1 MQKNYDMK
9 QTNFY
14 TTMLKIKRTALLA
27 VGLTLFQVLAWAGP
41 RSFQQAQAIAERQ
54 AALQGIIMDQQ
65 QVSKARKQYL
75 LNGSSS
81 SETATSYY
89 VFDNGSDK
97 GFTIVSGDDELPEI
111 VGYSAHGNSEN
122 LMKTEGCAAFLK
134 AYQKFVA
141 AFTQGDAKARKIL
154 AEQRALKADGRY
166 QQPKIE
172 PLLGDIAWNQDPP
185 YNKMCPEYIDTVQS
199 DTGCVATAMASVT
212 GCVATAMAQ
221 VMMYYKYPKELKA
234 DIRAYTTATNKLK
247 VNAISKGE
255 EYDWDNMLPTYT
267 EGEYNTTQADAVAKL
282 MFHCGAAVQMDY
294 GDSSGALLRPED
306 MSTYFGY
313 DADLLQE
320 VYRSVYTLAEWKKIL
335 DRELEAK
342 RPIIYG
348 GVASNEDGHQFVCDG
363 SDGEGLY
370 HINWGWPDD
379 SDGYFDIT
387 LLDPEVRG
395 TGAGTSANGYN
406 RDCSVIIGIVPDN
419 GRKDEP
425 LVKEHS
431 LYADAYEDHRKCTIT
446 NGERKNASEQFSLT
460 VTPVFSNPT
469 HNKFEGLVAL
479 GIRNEDGSYT
489 PITQIEKVAMEARK
503 PDGEY
508 AINYPNFNLN
518 YAFPVGATVL
528 YEIYSTDNGNNWDVC
543 AYVENVVPF
552 ELEATSTSLT
562 LNGNKLSAELKSNE
576 AIQFDMENSFD
587 ITIRNDSQREYL
599 GLINFYTSETSTKP
613 TFNKDSRR
621 AEEYMCVP
629 AGESTTRT
637 ITLYQPAN
645 ENEMYV
651 WVTDR
656 DGEILLDGVKFK
668 VGESTGISQITA
680 QNNVRIS
687 SAAGVL
693 TIVSAESKLIP
704 VYSIGGQFITKLS
717 LSAGVP
723 VQVNLR
729 PGIYIVAGRKVAVK

>member
-1 MQKNYDMK
+1 
-9 QTNFY
+9 
-14 TTMLKIKRTALLA
+14 MLKIKRTALLA

-111 VGYSAHGNSEN
+111 VGYSAHGNSEH

-166 QQPKIE
+166 QQPKIT
-172 PLLGDIAWNQDPP
+172 PLLGDIAWNQETP
-185 YNKMCPEYIDTVQS
+185 YNKMCPKYEGS
-199 DTGCVATAMASVT
+199 ELSVT
-212 GCVATAMAQ
+212 GCIATAMAQ
-221 VMMYYKYPKELKA
+221 VMMYYKYPNELQA
-234 DIRAYTTATNKLK
+234 TIPAYTTATNKLK

-267 EGEYNTTQADAVAKL
+267 EGEYNTTQANAVAKL

-335 DRELEAK
+335 DQELEAK

-348 GVASNEDGHQFVCDG
+348 GVRSYERGHQFVCDG

-370 HINWGWPDD
+370 HINWGWSGDC
-379 SDGYFDIT
+379 DGYFDIT
-387 LLDPEVRG
+387 LLDPDVPG
-395 TGAGTSANGYN
+395 TGAGTPADGYN
-406 RDCSVIIGIVPDN
+406 RDCSVIIGIAPDN
-419 GRKDEP
+419 ESKDEP
-425 LVKEHS
+425 LIKEHS
-431 LYADAYEDHRKCTIT
+431 LYADAYENHRKCTIT

-479 GIRNEDGSYT
+479 GIRNADGSYT
-489 PITQIEKVAMEARK
+489 PITQRKKVAMEARK

-528 YEIYSTDNGNNWDVC
+528 YEIYSTDNGKNWDVC

-562 LNGNKLSAELKSNE
+562 LNGNKLSADLKSNE
-576 AIQFDMENSFD
+576 AIQFDMDNSFD

-599 GLINFYTSETSTKP
+599 GLINVYTSETSTKP
-613 TFNKDSRR
+613 TFNEGSRR

-629 AGESTTRT
+629 AGESKTRT

-717 LSAGVP
+717 LSAGIP

>member
-1 MQKNYDMK
+1 MK

-14 TTMLKIKRTALLA
+14 TAMLKIKRTALLA

-166 QQPKIE
+166 QQPKID
-172 PLLGDIAWNQDPP
+172 PLLGDIAWNQETP
-185 YNKMCPEYIDTVQS
+185 YNKMCPEYKGS
-199 DTGCVATAMASVT
+199 KLSAT

-234 DIRAYTTATNKLK
+234 DIPAYTTATNKLK
-247 VNAISKGE
+247 VNAISEGE
-255 EYDWDNMLPTYT
+255 KYDWANMLPTYT

-294 GDSSGALLRPED
+294 GDSSGALVRPED

-342 RPIIYG
+342 RPILYG
-348 GVASNEDGHQFVCDG
+348 GARSYERGHQFVCDG

-370 HINWGWPDD
+370 HINWGWSGV

-387 LLDPEVRG
+387 LLDPDVPG
-395 TGAGTSANGYN
+395 TGAGTSADGYN
-406 RDCSVIIGIVPDN
+406 RDCSVIIGIAPDN
-419 GRKDEP
+419 GSKDEP

-489 PITQIEKVAMEARK
+489 PITQIEKVAMEAMD

-508 AINYPNFNLN
+508 EIYYLNFNLN
-518 YAFPVGATVL
+518 YAFPVGATFL

-543 AYVENVVPF
+543 AYAENVVPF

-576 AIQFDMENSFD
+576 AIQFDMYNSFD

-599 GLINFYTSETSTKP
+599 GLINVYTSETSTKP
-613 TFNKDSRR
+613 TFNEDSRR

-629 AGESTTRT
+629 AGESKTRT

-668 VGESTGISQITA
+668 VGESTGISQVTA

>member
-1 MQKNYDMK
+1 MQKNYEMK

-14 TTMLKIKRTALLA
+14 TAMLKIKRTALLA

-89 VFDNGSDK
+89 VFDNGADK

-111 VGYSAHGNSEN
+111 VGYSAHGNSEH

-166 QQPKIE
+166 QQPKID
-172 PLLGDIAWNQDPP
+172 PLLGDIAWNQETP
-185 YNKMCPEYIDTVQS
+185 YNKMCPKYEGS
-199 DTGCVATAMASVT
+199 ELSVT

-221 VMMYYKYPKELKA
+221 VMMYYKYPNELQA
-234 DIRAYTTATNKLK
+234 TIPAYTTATNKLK

-255 EYDWDNMLPTYT
+255 EYDWGNMLPTYT
-267 EGEYNTTQADAVAKL
+267 EEEYNTTQANAVAKL

-335 DRELEAK
+335 DQELEAK
-342 RPIIYG
+342 RPILYG

-370 HINWGWPDD
+370 HINWGWSGD

-387 LLDPEVRG
+387 LLDPDVRG
-395 TGAGTSANGYN
+395 TGAGTSADGYN
-406 RDCSVIIGIVPDN
+406 RDCSVIIGIAPDN
-419 GRKDEP
+419 GIKDEP

-489 PITQIEKVAMEARK
+489 PITQRKKVAMEAME

-508 AINYPNFNLN
+508 EIYYPNFNLN
-518 YAFPVGATVL
+518 YAFPVGTTVL

-543 AYVENVVPF
+543 AYAENVVPF

-576 AIQFDMENSFD
+576 AIQFDMYNSFD

-599 GLINFYTSETSTKP
+599 GLINVYTSETSTKP
-613 TFNKDSRR
+613 TFNEDSRR

>member
-1 MQKNYDMK
+1 MQKNYEMK
-9 QTNFY
+9 QNNFY
-14 TTMLKIKRTALLA
+14 TAMLKIKRTALLA

-89 VFDNGSDK
+89 VFDNGADK

-166 QQPKIE
+166 QQPKIT

-185 YNKMCPEYIDTVQS
+185 YNNMCPEYEDS
-199 DTGCVATAMASVT
+199 ELSAT

-255 EYDWDNMLPTYT
+255 KYDWDNMLPTYT

-348 GVASNEDGHQFVCDG
+348 GVRSYERGHQFVCDG

-370 HINWGWPDD
+370 HINWGWSGD

-387 LLDPEVRG
+387 LLDPDVSG
-395 TGAGTSANGYN
+395 TGAGTSADGYN
-406 RDCSVIIGIVPDN
+406 RDCSVIIGIAPDN
-419 GRKDEP
+419 GSKDEP

-431 LYADAYEDHRKCTIT
+431 LYADAYEDYRKCTIT

-469 HNKFEGLVAL
+469 HNKFEGFVAL
-479 GIRNEDGSYT
+479 GIRNEDGSYA
-489 PITQIEKVAMEARK
+489 PITQSKEVAMKAMEPEDPEERYEFNCI
-503 PDGEY
+503 D
-508 AINYPNFNLN
+508 FNLD

-599 GLINFYTSETSTKP
+599 GLINVYTSETSTKP
-613 TFNKDSRR
+613 TFNEDSRR

-629 AGESTTRT
+629 AGESKTRT
-637 ITLYQPAN
+637 ITLYQPA
-645 ENEMYV
+645 NEMYV

-656 DGEILLDGVKFK
+656 DGETLLDGVKFK

-717 LSAGVP
+717 LSAGIP

>member
-1 MQKNYDMK
+1 MK

-14 TTMLKIKRTALLA
+14 TAMLKIKRTALLA

-89 VFDNGSDK
+89 VFDNGADK

-111 VGYSAHGNSEN
+111 VGYSAHGNSEH

-166 QQPKIE
+166 QQPKIA

-185 YNKMCPEYIDTVQS
+185 YNKMCPEYKGS
-199 DTGCVATAMASVT
+199 ELSVT

-221 VMMYYKYPKELKA
+221 VMMYYQYPKELKA
-234 DIRAYTTATNKLK
+234 DIPAYTTATNKLK

-255 EYDWDNMLPTYT
+255 EYDWNNMLPTYT
-267 EGEYNTTQADAVAKL
+267 EGKYNTTQADAVAKL

-294 GDSSGALLRPED
+294 GDSSGALLRPEN

-320 VYRSVYTLAEWKKIL
+320 VYRSFYTLAEWKKIL

-406 RDCSVIIGIVPDN
+406 RDCSVIIGIAPDN
-419 GRKDEP
+419 GREDEP

-469 HNKFEGLVAL
+469 YNKFEGLVAL
-479 GIRNEDGSYT
+479 GIRKDDGSYT
-489 PITQIEKVAMEARK
+489 PITQSKEVAMKAMEPEDPEERY
-503 PDGEY
+503 DLDF
-508 AINYPNFNLN
+508 INFNLN

-528 YEIYSTDNGNNWDVC
+528 YEIYSTDNGKTWDVC
-543 AYVENVVPF
+543 AYMENVVPF

-562 LNGNKLSAELKSNE
+562 LNGNKLSADLKSNE

-613 TFNKDSRR
+613 TFNEDSRR

-629 AGESTTRT
+629 AGESKTRT

>member
-111 VGYSAHGNSEN
+111 VGYSAHGNSEH

-166 QQPKIE
+166 QQPKID
-172 PLLGDIAWNQDPP
+172 PLLGDIAWNQETP
-185 YNKMCPEYIDTVQS
+185 YNKMCPEYKGS
-199 DTGCVATAMASVT
+199 KLSAT

-234 DIRAYTTATNKLK
+234 DIPAYTTATNKLK
-247 VNAISKGE
+247 VNAISEGE
-255 EYDWDNMLPTYT
+255 KYDWANMLPTYT

-294 GDSSGALLRPED
+294 GPSSGALVRPED

-313 DADLLQE
+313 DADLLQK

-348 GVASNEDGHQFVCDG
+348 GFASNEDGHLFVCDG

-370 HINWGWPDD
+370 HINWGWSGY

-387 LLDPEVRG
+387 LLDPDVRG
-395 TGAGTSANGYN
+395 TGAGTSADGYN
-406 RDCSVIIGIVPDN
+406 RDCSVIIGIAPDN
-419 GRKDEP
+419 GIKDKP

-469 HNKFEGLVAL
+469 YNKFEGLVAL
-479 GIRNEDGSYT
+479 GIRKDDGSYT
-489 PITQIEKVAMEARK
+489 PITQSSKLKFNAMDPEKGYEL
-503 PDGEY
+503 DF
-508 AINYPNFNLN
+508 INFNLN
-518 YAFPVGATVL
+518 YAFPVGTTVL

-543 AYVENVVPF
+543 AYAENVVPF

-576 AIQFDMENSFD
+576 AIQFDMYNSFD

-599 GLINFYTSETSTKP
+599 GLINVYTSETSTKP
-613 TFNKDSRR
+613 TFNEDSRS
-621 AEEYMCVP
+621 AEEYMCVT

-637 ITLYQPAN
+637 ITLKQTA
-645 ENEMYV
+645 NEMYV

-656 DGEILLDGVKFK
+656 DGEILLEGVKFK
-668 VGESTGISQITA
+668 VGQIGAGESTAISQVTA
-680 QNNVRIS
+680 QNNIRIS

>member
-1 MQKNYDMK
+1 MK

-111 VGYSAHGNSEN
+111 VGYSAHGNSEH

-166 QQPKIE
+166 QQPKID
-172 PLLGDIAWNQDPP
+172 PLLGDIAWNQETP
-185 YNKMCPEYIDTVQS
+185 YNKMCPEYKGS
-199 DTGCVATAMASVT
+199 KLSAT

-234 DIRAYTTATNKLK
+234 DIPAYTTATNKLK
-247 VNAISKGE
+247 VNAISEGE
-255 EYDWDNMLPTYT
+255 KYDWANMLPTYT

-294 GDSSGALLRPED
+294 GPSSGALVRPED

-313 DADLLQE
+313 DADLLQK

-342 RPIIYG
+342 RPILYG
-348 GVASNEDGHQFVCDG
+348 GFASNEDGHLFVCDG

-370 HINWGWPDD
+370 HINWGWSGY

-387 LLDPEVRG
+387 LLDPDVRG
-395 TGAGTSANGYN
+395 TGAGTSADGYN
-406 RDCSVIIGIVPDN
+406 RDCSVIIGIAPDN
-419 GRKDEP
+419 GIKDEP

-469 HNKFEGLVAL
+469 YNKFEGLVAL
-479 GIRNEDGSYT
+479 GIRKDDGSYT
-489 PITQIEKVAMEARK
+489 PITQSSKLKFNAMDPEKGYEL
-503 PDGEY
+503 DF
-508 AINYPNFNLN
+508 INFNLN
-518 YAFPVGATVL
+518 YAFPVGTTVL

-543 AYVENVVPF
+543 AYAENVVPF

-576 AIQFDMENSFD
+576 AIQFDMYNSFD

-599 GLINFYTSETSTKP
+599 GLINVYTSETSTKP
-613 TFNKDSRR
+613 TFNEDSRS
-621 AEEYMCVP
+621 AEEYMCVT

-637 ITLYQPAN
+637 ITLKQTA
-645 ENEMYV
+645 NEMYV

>member
-1 MQKNYDMK
+1 MQKKYDMK

-14 TTMLKIKRTALLA
+14 TAMLKIKRTALLA

-111 VGYSAHGNSEN
+111 VGYSAHGNSEH

-166 QQPKIE
+166 QQPKID
-172 PLLGDIAWNQDPP
+172 PLLGDIAWNQETP
-185 YNKMCPEYIDTVQS
+185 YNKMCPEYKGS
-199 DTGCVATAMASVT
+199 KLSAT

-234 DIRAYTTATNKLK
+234 DIPAYTTATNKLK

-255 EYDWDNMLPTYT
+255 EYDWGNMLPTYT

-294 GDSSGALLRPED
+294 GDSSGALVRPED

-342 RPIIYG
+342 RPILYG
-348 GVASNEDGHQFVCDG
+348 GARSYERGHQFVCDG

-370 HINWGWPDD
+370 HINWGWSGV

-387 LLDPEVRG
+387 LLDPDVPG
-395 TGAGTSANGYN
+395 TGAGTSADGYN
-406 RDCSVIIGIVPDN
+406 RDCSVIIGIAPDN
-419 GRKDEP
+419 GSKDEP

-489 PITQIEKVAMEARK
+489 PITQIEKVAMEAMD

-508 AINYPNFNLN
+508 EIYYLNFNLN
-518 YAFPVGATVL
+518 YAFPVGATFL

-543 AYVENVVPF
+543 AYAENVVPF

-576 AIQFDMENSFD
+576 AIQFDMVNSFD

-599 GLINFYTSETSTKP
+599 GLINVYTSETSTKP
-613 TFNKDSRR
+613 TFNEDSRR

-629 AGESTTRT
+629 AGESKTRT
-637 ITLYQPAN
+637 ITLYQPA
-645 ENEMYV
+645 NEMYV

-668 VGESTGISQITA
+668 VGESTGISQVTA

-717 LSAGVP
+717 LSAGIP

>member
-1 MQKNYDMK
+1 MK

-14 TTMLKIKRTALLA
+14 TAMLKIKRTALLA

-166 QQPKIE
+166 QQPKIT
-172 PLLGDIAWNQDPP
+172 PLLGDIAWNQLTP
-185 YNKMCPEYIDTVQS
+185 YNNMCPEYKDSELST
-199 DTGCVATAMASVT
+199 TGCI
-212 GCVATAMAQ
+212 ATAMAQ

-234 DIRAYTTATNKLK
+234 DIPAYTTATYKLK
-247 VNAISKGE
+247 VNAISEGE
-255 EYDWDNMLPTYT
+255 KYDWDNMLPTYT

-335 DRELEAK
+335 DLELEAK
-342 RPIIYG
+342 RPILYG
-348 GVASNEDGHQFVCDG
+348 GVASYERGHQFVCDG

-370 HINWGWPDD
+370 HINWGWSGD

-387 LLDPEVRG
+387 LLDPDVRG
-395 TGAGTSANGYN
+395 TGAGTSADGYN
-406 RDCSVIIGIVPDN
+406 RDCSVIIGIAPDN
-419 GRKDEP
+419 GIKDEP

-479 GIRNEDGSYT
+479 GIRNADGSYT
-489 PITQIEKVAMEARK
+489 PITQRKKVAMEARK
-503 PDGEY
+503 SNGEY

-518 YAFPVGATVL
+518 YAFPVGTTVL

-552 ELEATSTSLT
+552 ELEATATSLT
-562 LNGNKLSAELKSNE
+562 LNGNKLSADLKSNE
-576 AIQFDMENSFD
+576 AIQFDMDNSFD

-599 GLINFYTSETSTKP
+599 GLINVYTSETSTKP
-613 TFNKDSRR
+613 TFNEDSRR

-629 AGESTTRT
+629 AGESKTRT

>member
-1 MQKNYDMK
+1 MK

-111 VGYSAHGNSEN
+111 VGYSAHGNSEH

-166 QQPKIE
+166 QQPKID
-172 PLLGDIAWNQDPP
+172 PLLGDIAWNQETP
-185 YNKMCPEYIDTVQS
+185 YNKMCPKYEGS
-199 DTGCVATAMASVT
+199 ELSVT

-221 VMMYYKYPKELKA
+221 VMMYYKYPNELQA
-234 DIRAYTTATNKLK
+234 TIPAYTTATNKLK

-255 EYDWDNMLPTYT
+255 EYDWGNMLPTYT
-267 EGEYNTTQADAVAKL
+267 EEEYNTTQANAVAKL

-348 GVASNEDGHQFVCDG
+348 GVASHENGHQFVCDG

-370 HINWGWPDD
+370 HINWGWSGD

-387 LLDPEVRG
+387 LLDPDVRG
-395 TGAGTSANGYN
+395 TGAGTSADGYN
-406 RDCSVIIGIVPDN
+406 RDCSVIIGIAPDN
-419 GRKDEP
+419 GIKDEP

-489 PITQIEKVAMEARK
+489 PITQRKKVAMEAME

-508 AINYPNFNLN
+508 EIYYPNFNLN
-518 YAFPVGATVL
+518 YAFPVGTTVL

-543 AYVENVVPF
+543 AYAENVVPF

-576 AIQFDMENSFD
+576 AIQFDMYNSFD

-599 GLINFYTSETSTKP
+599 GLINVYTSETSTKP
-613 TFNKDSRR
+613 TFNEDSRR

>member
-1 MQKNYDMK
+1 MK

-89 VFDNGSDK
+89 VFDNGADK

-166 QQPKIE
+166 QQPKID
-172 PLLGDIAWNQDPP
+172 PLLGDIAWNQETP
-185 YNKMCPEYIDTVQS
+185 YNKMCPKYEGS
-199 DTGCVATAMASVT
+199 ELSVT

-221 VMMYYKYPKELKA
+221 VMMYYKYPNELQA
-234 DIRAYTTATNKLK
+234 TIPAYTTATNKLK

-255 EYDWDNMLPTYT
+255 EYDWGNMLPTYT
-267 EGEYNTTQADAVAKL
+267 EEEYNTTQANAVAKL

-348 GVASNEDGHQFVCDG
+348 GVASHENGHQFVCDG

-370 HINWGWPDD
+370 HINWGWSGD

-387 LLDPEVRG
+387 LLDPDVRG
-395 TGAGTSANGYN
+395 TGAGTSADGYN
-406 RDCSVIIGIVPDN
+406 RDCSVIIGIAPDN
-419 GRKDEP
+419 GIKDEP

-489 PITQIEKVAMEARK
+489 PITQRKKVAMEAME

-508 AINYPNFNLN
+508 EIYYPNFNLN
-518 YAFPVGATVL
+518 YAFPVGTTVL

-613 TFNKDSRR
+613 TFNEDSRR

>member
-1 MQKNYDMK
+1 MK

-89 VFDNGSDK
+89 VFDNGADK

-166 QQPKIE
+166 QQPKIA

-185 YNKMCPEYIDTVQS
+185 YNKMCPKYKGSEL
-199 DTGCVATAMASVT
+199 SVT

-234 DIRAYTTATNKLK
+234 DIPAYTTATNKLK

-255 EYDWDNMLPTYT
+255 EYDWGNMLPTYT
-267 EGEYNTTQADAVAKL
+267 EEEYNTTQANAVAKL

-348 GVASNEDGHQFVCDG
+348 GVASHENGHQFVCDG

-370 HINWGWPDD
+370 HINWGWSGD

-387 LLDPEVRG
+387 LLDPDVRG
-395 TGAGTSANGYN
+395 TGAGTSADGYN
-406 RDCSVIIGIVPDN
+406 RDCSVIIGIAPDN
-419 GRKDEP
+419 GIKDEP

-489 PITQIEKVAMEARK
+489 PITQRKKVAMEAME

-508 AINYPNFNLN
+508 EIYYPNFNLN
-518 YAFPVGATVL
+518 YAFPVGTTVL

-599 GLINFYTSETSTKP
+599 GLINVYTSETSTKP
-613 TFNKDSRR
+613 TFNEDSRS
-621 AEEYMCVP
+621 AEEYMCVT

>member
-1 MQKNYDMK
+1 MK

-14 TTMLKIKRTALLA
+14 TAMLKIKRTALLA

-166 QQPKIE
+166 QQPKIT
-172 PLLGDIAWNQDPP
+172 PLLGDIAWNQLTP
-185 YNKMCPEYIDTVQS
+185 YNNMCPEYEDSELST
-199 DTGCVATAMASVT
+199 T

-234 DIRAYTTATNKLK
+234 DIPAYTTATNKLK

-255 EYDWDNMLPTYT
+255 KYDWDNMLPTYT

-335 DRELEAK
+335 DRELKAK

-348 GVASNEDGHQFVCDG
+348 GVRSYERGHQFVCDG

-370 HINWGWPDD
+370 HINWGWSGD

-387 LLDPEVRG
+387 LLDPDVPG
-395 TGAGTSANGYN
+395 TGAGTSADGYN
-406 RDCSVIIGIVPDN
+406 RDCSIIIGIAPDN
-419 GRKDEP
+419 GSEDEP

-489 PITQIEKVAMEARK
+489 PITQSTEVAMEARK

-518 YAFPVGATVL
+518 YAFPVGTTVL
-528 YEIYSTDNGNNWDVC
+528 YEIYSTDNGYNWDVC

-562 LNGNKLSAELKSNE
+562 LNGNKLSADLKSNE
-576 AIQFDMENSFD
+576 AIQFDMDNSFD

-599 GLINFYTSETSTKP
+599 GLINFYTSENSTKP
-613 TFNKDSRR
+613 TFNKGSRR

-629 AGESTTRT
+629 AGESKTRT

-717 LSAGVP
+717 LSAGIP

>member
-1 MQKNYDMK
+1 MK

-14 TTMLKIKRTALLA
+14 TAMLKIKRTALLA

-166 QQPKIE
+166 QQPKIA
-172 PLLGDIAWNQDPP
+172 PLLGDIAWNEDPP
-185 YNKMCPEYIDTVQS
+185 YNKMCPKYKGSEL
-199 DTGCVATAMASVT
+199 SVT

-234 DIRAYTTATNKLK
+234 DIPAYTTATNKLK

-255 EYDWDNMLPTYT
+255 KYDWDNMLPTYT

-294 GDSSGALLRPED
+294 GDSSGALVRPED

-320 VYRSVYTLAEWKKIL
+320 VYRSFYTLAEWKKIL

-342 RPIIYG
+342 RPILYG
-348 GVASNEDGHQFVCDG
+348 GVAANEDGHQFVCDG

-370 HINWGWPDD
+370 HINWGWPGDY
-379 SDGYFDIT
+379 DGYFDIT

-406 RDCSVIIGIVPDN
+406 RDCSVIIGIAPDN
-419 GRKDEP
+419 GREDEP

-469 HNKFEGLVAL
+469 YNKFEGFVAL

-489 PITQIEKVAMEARK
+489 PITQSKEVAMEAMEPEDPEERYEFNCI
-503 PDGEY
+503 D
-508 AINYPNFNLN
+508 FNLD

-543 AYVENVVPF
+543 AYMENVVPF

-613 TFNKDSRR
+613 TFNKGSRR

-668 VGESTGISQITA
+668 VGESTGISQVTA

-704 VYSIGGQFITKLS
+704 VYSIEGQFITKLS
-717 LSAGVP
+717 VSAGVP

>member
-1 MQKNYDMK
+1 MK
-9 QTNFY
+9 QTNFHSVK
-14 TTMLKIKRTALLA
+14 LKIKRTALLA

-89 VFDNGSDK
+89 VFDNGADK

-111 VGYSAHGNSEN
+111 VGYSAHGNSEH

-166 QQPKIE
+166 QQPKID
-172 PLLGDIAWNQDPP
+172 PLLGDIAWNQNPP
-185 YNKMCPEYIDTVQS
+185 YNNMCPKYKDSELS
-199 DTGCVATAMASVT
+199 AT

-234 DIRAYTTATNKLK
+234 TIPAYITATNKLK
-247 VNAISKGE
+247 VNAISEGE
-255 EYDWDNMLPTYT
+255 KYDWDNMLPTYT

-294 GDSSGALLRPED
+294 GDSSGALVRPED

-348 GVASNEDGHQFVCDG
+348 GVRSYERGHQFICDG

-370 HINWGWPDD
+370 HINWGWSGD

-387 LLDPEVRG
+387 LLDPDVSG
-395 TGAGTSANGYN
+395 TGAGTPADGYN
-406 RDCSVIIGIVPDN
+406 RDCSVIIGIAPDN
-419 GRKDEP
+419 GIKDEP

-431 LYADAYEDHRKCTIT
+431 LYADAYEDYRKCTIT

-469 HNKFEGLVAL
+469 HNKFEGFVAL
-479 GIRNEDGSYT
+479 GIRNEDGSYA
-489 PITQIEKVAMEARK
+489 PITQSKEVAMEAMK
-503 PDGEY
+503 SNGEY
-508 AINYPNFNLN
+508 ENYYLNFNLN
-518 YAFPVGATVL
+518 YAFPVGTTVL
-528 YEIYSTDNGNNWDVC
+528 YEIYSTDNGYNWDVC

-562 LNGNKLSAELKSNE
+562 LNGNKLSADLKSNE
-576 AIQFDMENSFD
+576 AIQFDMDNSFD
-587 ITIRNDSQREYL
+587 ISIRNDSQREYL

-613 TFNKDSRR
+613 TFNEDSRR

-629 AGESTTRT
+629 AGESKTRT

>member
-1 MQKNYDMK
+1 MK

-111 VGYSAHGNSEN
+111 VGYSAHGNSEH

-166 QQPKIE
+166 QQPKIA

-185 YNKMCPEYIDTVQS
+185 YNKMCPKYKGSEL
-199 DTGCVATAMASVT
+199 SVT

-221 VMMYYKYPKELKA
+221 VMMYYKYPTELKA
-234 DIRAYTTATNKLK
+234 DIPAYTTATNKLK

-255 EYDWDNMLPTYT
+255 EYDWGNMLPTYT

-348 GVASNEDGHQFVCDG
+348 GVASHENGHQFVCDG

-370 HINWGWPDD
+370 HINWGWSGD

-387 LLDPEVRG
+387 LLDPDVPG
-395 TGAGTSANGYN
+395 TGAGTPADGYN
-406 RDCSVIIGIVPDN
+406 RDCSVIIGIAPDN
-419 GRKDEP
+419 ESKDEP
-425 LVKEHS
+425 LIKEHS
-431 LYADAYEDHRKCTIT
+431 LYADAYENHRKCTIT

-518 YAFPVGATVL
+518 YAFPVGTTVL

-562 LNGNKLSAELKSNE
+562 LNGNKLSADLKSNE
-576 AIQFDMENSFD
+576 AIQFDMDNSFD

-599 GLINFYTSETSTKP
+599 GLINVYTSETSTKP
-613 TFNKDSRR
+613 TFNEDSRR

-717 LSAGVP
+717 LSAGIP

>member
-1 MQKNYDMK
+1 MK

-89 VFDNGSDK
+89 VFDNGADK

-111 VGYSAHGNSEN
+111 VGYSAHGNSEH

-166 QQPKIE
+166 QQPKID
-172 PLLGDIAWNQDPP
+172 PLLGDIAWNQETP
-185 YNKMCPEYIDTVQS
+185 YNKMCPEYKGS
-199 DTGCVATAMASVT
+199 KLSAT

-234 DIRAYTTATNKLK
+234 DIPAYTTATNKLK
-247 VNAISKGE
+247 VNAISEGE
-255 EYDWDNMLPTYT
+255 KYDWANMLPTYT

-294 GDSSGALLRPED
+294 GPSSGALVRPED

-313 DADLLQE
+313 DADLLQK

-342 RPIIYG
+342 RPILYG
-348 GVASNEDGHQFVCDG
+348 GVASNEDGHLFVCDG

-370 HINWGWPDD
+370 HINWGWSGD

-387 LLDPEVRG
+387 LLDPDVRG
-395 TGAGTSANGYN
+395 TGAGTSADGYN
-406 RDCSVIIGIVPDN
+406 RDCSVIIGIAPDN
-419 GRKDEP
+419 GIKDEP

-489 PITQIEKVAMEARK
+489 PITQIEKVAMEAME

-508 AINYPNFNLN
+508 EIYYPNFNLN
-518 YAFPVGATVL
+518 YAFPVGTTVL

-543 AYVENVVPF
+543 AYAENVVPF

-576 AIQFDMENSFD
+576 AIQFDMYNSFD

-599 GLINFYTSETSTKP
+599 GLINVYTSETSTKP
-613 TFNKDSRR
+613 TFNEDSRS
-621 AEEYMCVP
+621 AEEYMCVT

>member
-1 MQKNYDMK
+1 MK

-111 VGYSAHGNSEN
+111 VGYSAHGNSEH

-166 QQPKIE
+166 QQPKID
-172 PLLGDIAWNQDPP
+172 PLLGDIAWNQETP
-185 YNKMCPEYIDTVQS
+185 YNKMCPEYKGS
-199 DTGCVATAMASVT
+199 KLSAT

-234 DIRAYTTATNKLK
+234 DIPAYTTATNKLK
-247 VNAISKGE
+247 VNAISEGE
-255 EYDWDNMLPTYT
+255 KYDWANMLPTYT

-294 GDSSGALLRPED
+294 GPSSGALVRPED

-313 DADLLQE
+313 DADLLQK

-342 RPIIYG
+342 RPILYG
-348 GVASNEDGHQFVCDG
+348 GFASNEDGHLFVCDG

-370 HINWGWPDD
+370 HINWGWSGY

-387 LLDPEVRG
+387 LLDPDVRG
-395 TGAGTSANGYN
+395 TGAGTSADGYN
-406 RDCSVIIGIVPDN
+406 RDCSVIIGIAPDN
-419 GRKDEP
+419 GIKDEP

-469 HNKFEGLVAL
+469 YNKFEGLVAL
-479 GIRNEDGSYT
+479 GIRKDDGSYT
-489 PITQIEKVAMEARK
+489 PITQSSKLKFNAMDPEKGYEL
-503 PDGEY
+503 DF
-508 AINYPNFNLN
+508 INFNLN
-518 YAFPVGATVL
+518 YAFPVGTTVL

-543 AYVENVVPF
+543 AYAENVVPF

-576 AIQFDMENSFD
+576 AIQFDMYNSFD

-599 GLINFYTSETSTKP
+599 GLINVYTSETSTKP
-613 TFNKDSRR
+613 TFNEDSRS
-621 AEEYMCVP
+621 AEEYMCVT

-637 ITLYQPAN
+637 ITLKQTA
-645 ENEMYV
+645 NEMYV

-656 DGEILLDGVKFK
+656 DGEILLEGVKFK
-668 VGESTGISQITA
+668 VGQIGAGESTAISQVTA
-680 QNNVRIS
+680 QNNIRIS

>member
-14 TTMLKIKRTALLA
+14 TAMLKIKRTALLA

-89 VFDNGSDK
+89 IFDNGADK

-134 AYQKFVA
+134 GYQKFVA

-166 QQPKIE
+166 QQPKIT
-172 PLLGDIAWNQDPP
+172 PLLGDIAWNQETP
-185 YNKMCPEYIDTVQS
+185 YNKMCPKYEGS
-199 DTGCVATAMASVT
+199 KLSAT

-294 GDSSGALLRPED
+294 GPSSGALVRPED

-342 RPIIYG
+342 RPILYG
-348 GVASNEDGHQFVCDG
+348 GARSYERGHQFVCDG

-370 HINWGWPDD
+370 HINWGWSGD

-387 LLDPEVRG
+387 LLDPYVPG
-395 TGAGTSANGYN
+395 TGAGTSADGYN
-406 RDCSVIIGIVPDN
+406 RDCSVIIGIAPDN
-419 GRKDEP
+419 GSKDEP

-489 PITQIEKVAMEARK
+489 PITQIEKVAMEAMD

-508 AINYPNFNLN
+508 EIYYLNFNLN
-518 YAFPVGATVL
+518 YAFPVGATFL

-543 AYVENVVPF
+543 AYAENVVPF

-576 AIQFDMENSFD
+576 AIQFDMVNSFD

-599 GLINFYTSETSTKP
+599 GLINVYTSKTSTKP
-613 TFNKDSRR
+613 TFNEDSRR

-629 AGESTTRT
+629 AGESKTRT
-637 ITLYQPAN
+637 ITLYQPA
-645 ENEMYV
+645 NEMYV

-717 LSAGVP
+717 LSAGIP

>member
-1 MQKNYDMK
+1 MK

-89 VFDNGSDK
+89 VFDNGADK

-166 QQPKIE
+166 QQPKID
-172 PLLGDIAWNQDPP
+172 PLLGDIAWNQETP
-185 YNKMCPEYIDTVQS
+185 YNKMCPKYEGS
-199 DTGCVATAMASVT
+199 ELSVT

-234 DIRAYTTATNKLK
+234 DIPAYTTATNKLK

-255 EYDWDNMLPTYT
+255 KYDWDNMLPTYT
-267 EGEYNTTQADAVAKL
+267 EEEYNTTQANAVAKL

-348 GVASNEDGHQFVCDG
+348 GVASHENGHQFVCDG

-370 HINWGWPDD
+370 HINWGWSGD

-387 LLDPEVRG
+387 LLDPDVRG
-395 TGAGTSANGYN
+395 TGAGTSADGYN
-406 RDCSVIIGIVPDN
+406 RDCSVIIGIAPDN
-419 GRKDEP
+419 GIKDEP

-489 PITQIEKVAMEARK
+489 PITQRKKVAMEAME

-508 AINYPNFNLN
+508 EIYYPNFNLN
-518 YAFPVGATVL
+518 YAFPVGTTVL

-576 AIQFDMENSFD
+576 AIQFDMYNSFD

-599 GLINFYTSETSTKP
+599 GLINVYTSETSTKP
-613 TFNKDSRR
+613 TFNEDSRR

>member
-166 QQPKIE
+166 QQPKID
-172 PLLGDIAWNQDPP
+172 PLLGDIAWNQETP
-185 YNKMCPEYIDTVQS
+185 YNKMCPKYEGS
-199 DTGCVATAMASVT
+199 ELSVT

-221 VMMYYKYPKELKA
+221 VMMYYKYPNELQA
-234 DIRAYTTATNKLK
+234 TIPAYTTATNKLK
-247 VNAISKGE
+247 VNAISEGE
-255 EYDWDNMLPTYT
+255 KYDWANMLPTYT

-294 GDSSGALLRPED
+294 GDSSGALVRPED

-342 RPIIYG
+342 RPILYG
-348 GVASNEDGHQFVCDG
+348 GARSYERGHQFVCDG

-370 HINWGWPDD
+370 HINWGWSGV

-387 LLDPEVRG
+387 LLDPDVPG
-395 TGAGTSANGYN
+395 TGAGTSADGYN
-406 RDCSVIIGIVPDN
+406 RDCSVIIGIAPDN
-419 GRKDEP
+419 GSKDEP

-489 PITQIEKVAMEARK
+489 PITQIEKVAMEAMD

-508 AINYPNFNLN
+508 EIYYLNFNLN
-518 YAFPVGATVL
+518 YAFPVGTTVL

-543 AYVENVVPF
+543 AYAENVVPF

-599 GLINFYTSETSTKP
+599 GLINVYTSETSTKP
-613 TFNKDSRR
+613 TFNEDSRR

-629 AGESTTRT
+629 AGESKTRT
-637 ITLYQPAN
+637 ITLYQPA
-645 ENEMYV
+645 NEMYV

>member
-1 MQKNYDMK
+1 MK

-14 TTMLKIKRTALLA
+14 TAMLKIKRTALLA

-89 VFDNGSDK
+89 IFDNGADK

-166 QQPKIE
+166 QQPKIT

-185 YNKMCPEYIDTVQS
+185 YNNMCPEYIDTVQS

-234 DIRAYTTATNKLK
+234 DIPAYTTATNKLK

-255 EYDWDNMLPTYT
+255 EYDWNNMLSTYT

-348 GVASNEDGHQFVCDG
+348 GVASNENGHLFVCDG

-370 HINWGWPDD
+370 HINWGWSVD

-387 LLDPEVRG
+387 LLDPDVSG
-395 TGAGTSANGYN
+395 TGAGTSADGYN
-406 RDCSVIIGIVPDN
+406 RDCSVIIGIAPDN
-419 GRKDEP
+419 GSKDEP

-503 PDGEY
+503 PGGEY
-508 AINYPNFNLN
+508 EIYYLNFNLN
-518 YAFPVGATVL
+518 YAFPVGATFL

-562 LNGNKLSAELKSNE
+562 LNGNKLSADLKSNE
-576 AIQFDMENSFD
+576 AIQLEKDNSFD

-599 GLINFYTSETSTKP
+599 GLINVYTSETSTKP
-613 TFNKDSRR
+613 TFNEDSRR

-629 AGESTTRT
+629 AGESKTRT

>member
-1 MQKNYDMK
+1 MK

-14 TTMLKIKRTALLA
+14 TAMLKIKRTALLA

-166 QQPKIE
+166 QQPKIT
-172 PLLGDIAWNQDPP
+172 PLLGDIAWNQETP
-185 YNKMCPEYIDTVQS
+185 YNKMCPKYEGS
-199 DTGCVATAMASVT
+199 KLSAT

-234 DIRAYTTATNKLK
+234 DIPAYTTATNKLK

-255 EYDWDNMLPTYT
+255 EYDWNNMLSTYT

-348 GVASNEDGHQFVCDG
+348 GVRSYERGHQFVCDG

-370 HINWGWPDD
+370 HINWGWSGD

-387 LLDPEVRG
+387 LLDPDVSG
-395 TGAGTSANGYN
+395 TGAGTSADGYN
-406 RDCSVIIGIVPDN
+406 RDCSVIIGIAPDN
-419 GRKDEP
+419 GIKDEP

-489 PITQIEKVAMEARK
+489 PITQSKEVAMEAMK
-503 PDGEY
+503 SNGDYEIY
-508 AINYPNFNLN
+508 YLNFNLN
-518 YAFPVGATVL
+518 YAFPVGATFL

-599 GLINFYTSETSTKP
+599 GLINVYTSETSTKP
-613 TFNKDSRR
+613 TFNEDSRR

-629 AGESTTRT
+629 AGESKTRT
-637 ITLYQPAN
+637 ITLYQPA
-645 ENEMYV
+645 NEMYV

-668 VGESTGISQITA
+668 VDESTGISQVTA

-717 LSAGVP
+717 LSAGAP

>member
-1 MQKNYDMK
+1 MK

-89 VFDNGSDK
+89 VFDNGADK

-166 QQPKIE
+166 QQPKID
-172 PLLGDIAWNQDPP
+172 PLLGDIAWNQETP
-185 YNKMCPEYIDTVQS
+185 YNKMCPEYKGS
-199 DTGCVATAMASVT
+199 KLSAT

-234 DIRAYTTATNKLK
+234 DIPAYTTATNKLK
-247 VNAISKGE
+247 VNAISEGE
-255 EYDWDNMLPTYT
+255 KYDWANMLPTYT

-294 GDSSGALLRPED
+294 GPSSGALVRPED

-313 DADLLQE
+313 DADLLQK

-342 RPIIYG
+342 RPILYG
-348 GVASNEDGHQFVCDG
+348 GFASNEDGHLFVCDG

-370 HINWGWPDD
+370 HINWGWSGY

-387 LLDPEVRG
+387 LLDPDVRG
-395 TGAGTSANGYN
+395 TGAGTSADGYN
-406 RDCSVIIGIVPDN
+406 RDCSVIIGIAPDN
-419 GRKDEP
+419 GIKDEP

-469 HNKFEGLVAL
+469 YNKFEGLVAL
-479 GIRNEDGSYT
+479 GIRKDDGSYT
-489 PITQIEKVAMEARK
+489 PITQSSKLKFNAMDPEKGYEL
-503 PDGEY
+503 DF
-508 AINYPNFNLN
+508 INFNLN
-518 YAFPVGATVL
+518 YAFPVGTTVL

-543 AYVENVVPF
+543 AYAENVVPF

-576 AIQFDMENSFD
+576 AIQFDMYNSFD

-599 GLINFYTSETSTKP
+599 GLINVYTSETSTKP
-613 TFNKDSRR
+613 TFNEDSRS
-621 AEEYMCVP
+621 AEEYMCVT

-637 ITLYQPAN
+637 ITLKQTA
-645 ENEMYV
+645 NEMYV

-656 DGEILLDGVKFK
+656 DGEILLEGVKFK
-668 VGESTGISQITA
+668 VGQIGAGESTAISQVTA
-680 QNNVRIS
+680 QNNIRIS

>member
-1 MQKNYDMK
+1 MK

-14 TTMLKIKRTALLA
+14 TAMLKIKRTALLA

-111 VGYSAHGNSEN
+111 VGYSAHGNSEH

-166 QQPKIE
+166 QQPKIA

-185 YNKMCPEYIDTVQS
+185 YNKMCPKYKGSEL
-199 DTGCVATAMASVT
+199 SVT

-234 DIRAYTTATNKLK
+234 DIPAYTTATNKLK
-247 VNAISKGE
+247 VNAISEGE
-255 EYDWDNMLPTYT
+255 KYDWANMLPTYT

-294 GDSSGALLRPED
+294 GPSSGALVRPED

-348 GVASNEDGHQFVCDG
+348 GFASNEDGHLFVCDG

-370 HINWGWPDD
+370 HINWGWSGD

-387 LLDPEVRG
+387 LLDPDVRG
-395 TGAGTSANGYN
+395 TGAGTSADGYN
-406 RDCSVIIGIVPDN
+406 RDCSVIIGIAPDN
-419 GRKDEP
+419 ESKDEP
-425 LVKEHS
+425 LIKEHS

-479 GIRNEDGSYT
+479 GIRNADGSYT
-489 PITQIEKVAMEARK
+489 PITQIEKVAMEAMD

-508 AINYPNFNLN
+508 EIYYLNFNLN
-518 YAFPVGATVL
+518 YAFPVGTTVL

-543 AYVENVVPF
+543 AYAENVVPF

-576 AIQFDMENSFD
+576 AIQFDMYNSFD

-599 GLINFYTSETSTKP
+599 GLINVYTSETSTKP
-613 TFNKDSRR
+613 TFNEDSRS
-621 AEEYMCVP
+621 AEEYMCVT

>member
-1 MQKNYDMK
+1 MK

-14 TTMLKIKRTALLA
+14 TAMLKIKRTALLA

-89 VFDNGSDK
+89 VFDNGADK

-111 VGYSAHGNSEN
+111 VGYSAHGNSEH

-166 QQPKIE
+166 QQPKIT
-172 PLLGDIAWNQDPP
+172 PLLGDIAWNQLTP
-185 YNKMCPEYIDTVQS
+185 YNNMCPEYEDSELST
-199 DTGCVATAMASVT
+199 T

-234 DIRAYTTATNKLK
+234 DIPAYTTATNKLK

-267 EGEYNTTQADAVAKL
+267 EGEYNTTQANAVAKL

-348 GVASNEDGHQFVCDG
+348 GVRSYERGHQFVCDG

-370 HINWGWPDD
+370 HINWGWSGDC
-379 SDGYFDIT
+379 DGYFDIT
-387 LLDPEVRG
+387 LLDPDVPG
-395 TGAGTSANGYN
+395 TGAGTPADGYN
-406 RDCSVIIGIVPDN
+406 RDCSVIIGIAPDN
-419 GRKDEP
+419 ESKDEP
-425 LVKEHS
+425 LIKEHS
-431 LYADAYEDHRKCTIT
+431 LYADAYENHRKCTIT

-479 GIRNEDGSYT
+479 GIRNEDGSYK

-518 YAFPVGATVL
+518 YAFPVGTTVL
-528 YEIYSTDNGNNWDVC
+528 YEIYSTDNDNNWDVC

-562 LNGNKLSAELKSNE
+562 LNGNKLSADLKSNE
-576 AIQFDMENSFD
+576 AIQFDMDNSFD

-599 GLINFYTSETSTKP
+599 GLINVYTSETSTKP
-613 TFNKDSRR
+613 TFNEGSRR

-629 AGESTTRT
+629 AGESKTRT

>member
-89 VFDNGSDK
+89 VFDNGADK

-172 PLLGDIAWNQDPP
+172 PLLGDIAWNQETP
-185 YNKMCPEYIDTVQS
+185 YNKMCPKYEGS
-199 DTGCVATAMASVT
+199 KLSAT

-234 DIRAYTTATNKLK
+234 DIPAYTTATNKLK

-255 EYDWDNMLPTYT
+255 KYDWDNMLPTYT

-342 RPIIYG
+342 RPILYG
-348 GVASNEDGHQFVCDG
+348 GAASDESGHQFVCDG

-370 HINWGWPDD
+370 HINWGWSGY

-387 LLDPEVRG
+387 LLDPAVRG

-406 RDCSVIIGIVPDN
+406 RNCSVIIGIAPDN
-419 GRKDEP
+419 GIKDEP

-489 PITQIEKVAMEARK
+489 PITQSKEVAMEAMK

-508 AINYPNFNLN
+508 KIYYPNFNLN

-562 LNGNKLSAELKSNE
+562 LNGNKLSADLKSNE
-576 AIQFDMENSFD
+576 AIQLEKDNSFD

-599 GLINFYTSETSTKP
+599 GLINVYTSETSTKP
-613 TFNKDSRR
+613 TFNEGSRR

-629 AGESTTRT
+629 AGESKTRT
-637 ITLYQPAN
+637 ITLYQPA
-645 ENEMYV
+645 NEMYV

-717 LSAGVP
+717 LSAGIP

>member
-1 MQKNYDMK
+1 MK

-14 TTMLKIKRTALLA
+14 TAMLKIKRTALLA
-27 VGLTLFQVLAWAGP
+27 VGLTLLQVLAWAGP

-111 VGYSAHGNSEN
+111 VGYSAHGNSEH

-166 QQPKIE
+166 QQPKID
-172 PLLGDIAWNQDPP
+172 PLLGDIAWNQETP
-185 YNKMCPEYIDTVQS
+185 YNKMCPEYKGS
-199 DTGCVATAMASVT
+199 KLSAT

-234 DIRAYTTATNKLK
+234 DIPAYTTATNKLK

-267 EGEYNTTQADAVAKL
+267 EGEYNTTQANAVAKL

-342 RPIIYG
+342 RPILYG
-348 GVASNEDGHQFVCDG
+348 GVRSYERGHQFVCDG

-370 HINWGWPDD
+370 HINWGWSGD

-387 LLDPEVRG
+387 LLDPDVRG
-395 TGAGTSANGYN
+395 TGAGTSADGYN
-406 RDCSVIIGIVPDN
+406 RDCSVIIGIAPDN

-489 PITQIEKVAMEARK
+489 PITQRKKVAMEAME

-508 AINYPNFNLN
+508 EIYYPNFNLN
-518 YAFPVGATVL
+518 YAFPVGTTVL

-562 LNGNKLSAELKSNE
+562 LNGNKLSADLKSNE
-576 AIQFDMENSFD
+576 AIQFDMDNSFD

-613 TFNKDSRR
+613 TFNEGSRR

>member
-89 VFDNGSDK
+89 IFDNGADK

-111 VGYSAHGNSEN
+111 VGYSAHGNSEH

-172 PLLGDIAWNQDPP
+172 PLLGVIAWNQNTP
-185 YNKMCPEYIDTVQS
+185 YNKMCPIYKGS
-199 DTGCVATAMASVT
+199 SLSAT

-234 DIRAYTTATNKLK
+234 DIPAYTTATNKLK
-247 VNAISKGE
+247 VNAISEGE
-255 EYDWDNMLPTYT
+255 KYDWDNMLPTYT

-294 GDSSGALLRPED
+294 GPSSGALVRPED

-342 RPIIYG
+342 RPILYG
-348 GVASNEDGHQFVCDG
+348 GARSYERGHQFVCDG

-370 HINWGWPDD
+370 HINWGWSGD

-387 LLDPEVRG
+387 LLDPDVPG
-395 TGAGTSANGYN
+395 TGAGTSADGYN
-406 RDCSVIIGIVPDN
+406 RDCSVIIGIAPDN
-419 GRKDEP
+419 GSKDEP

-489 PITQIEKVAMEARK
+489 PITQIEKVAMEAMD

-508 AINYPNFNLN
+508 EIYYLNFNLN
-518 YAFPVGATVL
+518 YAFPVGATFL

-543 AYVENVVPF
+543 AYAENVVPF

-562 LNGNKLSAELKSNE
+562 LNGNKLSADLKSNE

-599 GLINFYTSETSTKP
+599 GLINVYTSETSTKP
-613 TFNKDSRR
+613 TFNEDSRR

-629 AGESTTRT
+629 AGESKTRT
-637 ITLYQPAN
+637 ITLYQPA
-645 ENEMYV
+645 NEMYV

-668 VGESTGISQITA
+668 VGESTGISQVTA
-680 QNNVRIS
+680 QNNIRIS

>member
-1 MQKNYDMK
+1 MK
-9 QTNFY
+9 QTSFHSVK
-14 TTMLKIKRTALLA
+14 LKIKRTALLI
-27 VGLTLFQVLAWAGP
+27 VGLTLFQILAWAGP
-41 RSFQQAQAIAERQ
+41 RSFLQAQAIAERQ
-54 AALQGIIMDQQ
+54 AALQGIVMDQQ
-65 QVSKARKQYL
+65 QVSKARKQYQ
-75 LNGSSS
+75 LNSSSS

-141 AFTQGDAKARKIL
+141 AFNQGDAKARKIL
-154 AEQRALKADGRY
+154 AEQRALKADTRY
-166 QQPKIE
+166 QQPKIA
-172 PLLGDIAWNQDPP
+172 PLLGDIAWDQLTP
-185 YNKMCPEYIDTVQS
+185 YNKMCPKYKGS
-199 DTGCVATAMASVT
+199 KLSVT

-221 VMMYYKYPKELKA
+221 VMMYYQYPKELKA
-234 DIRAYTTATNKLK
+234 TIPAYTTTTNKLR

-255 EYDWDNMLPTYT
+255 KYDWDNMLPTYT
-267 EGEYNTTQADAVAKL
+267 KGKYTTTQADAVAKL

-294 GDSSGALLRPED
+294 GDSSGAWVLPED

-320 VYRSVYTLAEWKKIL
+320 VYRSFYTLAEWKEIL

-342 RPIIYG
+342 RPILYG
-348 GVASNEDGHQFVCDG
+348 GAASDESGHQFVCDG

-370 HINWGWPDD
+370 HINWGWSGY

-387 LLDPEVRG
+387 LLDPAVRG

-406 RDCSVIIGIVPDN
+406 RDCSIIIGIAPDN
-419 GRKDEP
+419 GIKDEP

-431 LYADAYEDHRKCTIT
+431 LYADAYEDYRKCNIT
-446 NGERKNASEQFSLT
+446 KGERKNASEKFSLT
-460 VTPVFSNPT
+460 VTPVLSNPT
-469 HNKFEGLVAL
+469 YNKFEGLAAL
-479 GIRNEDGSYT
+479 GIRNDAGSYT
-489 PITQIEKVAMEARK
+489 PITQSSKLKFNAMDPEEGYEL
-503 PDGEY
+503 DF
-508 AINYPNFNLN
+508 INFNLN

-528 YEIYSTDNGNNWDVC
+528 YEIYSTDNGKNWDVC
-543 AYVENVVPF
+543 AYMENVVPF
-552 ELEATSTSLT
+552 ELEATATSLT
-562 LNGNKLSAELKSNE
+562 LNGNKLSAELKSDE
-576 AIQFDMENSFD
+576 AIRLKMDNSFD

-599 GLINFYTSETSTKP
+599 GLINVYTSKTSTKP
-613 TFNKDSRR
+613 TFKEGSSS

-637 ITLYQPAN
+637 ITLKQTA
-645 ENEMYV
+645 NEMYV

-668 VGESTGISQITA
+668 VGQIGAGESTGISQVTP

-717 LSAGVP
+717 VSAGIP
-723 VQVNLR
+723 AQVNLR

>member
-1 MQKNYDMK
+1 MK

-89 VFDNGSDK
+89 VFDNGADK

-166 QQPKIE
+166 QQPKIT
-172 PLLGDIAWNQDPP
+172 PLLGDIAWNQLTP
-185 YNKMCPEYIDTVQS
+185 YNNMCPEYEDSELST
-199 DTGCVATAMASVT
+199 T

-221 VMMYYKYPKELKA
+221 VMMYYKHPNELQA
-234 DIRAYTTATNKLK
+234 TIPAYTTATNKLK
-247 VNAISKGE
+247 VNAISEGE
-255 EYDWDNMLPTYT
+255 KYDWDNMLPTYT
-267 EGEYNTTQADAVAKL
+267 EGEYNTIQADAVAKL
-282 MFHCGAAVQMDY
+282 MFHCGAAVQTDY
-294 GDSSGALLRPED
+294 GDSSGALVRPED

-335 DRELEAK
+335 DRELEDK

-348 GVASNEDGHQFVCDG
+348 GVRSYERGHQFVCDG

-370 HINWGWPDD
+370 HINWGWSGDC
-379 SDGYFDIT
+379 DGYFDIT
-387 LLDPEVRG
+387 LLDPDVSG
-395 TGAGTSANGYN
+395 TGAGTSADGYN
-406 RDCSVIIGIVPDN
+406 RDCSVIIGIAPDN
-419 GRKDEP
+419 GIKDEP

-489 PITQIEKVAMEARK
+489 PITQRQKVAMEARK

-518 YAFPVGATVL
+518 YAFPVGTTVL
-528 YEIYSTDNGNNWDVC
+528 YEIYSTDNDNNWDVC

-562 LNGNKLSAELKSNE
+562 LNGNKLSADLKSNE
-576 AIQFDMENSFD
+576 AIQFDTDNSFD

-599 GLINFYTSETSTKP
+599 GLINVYTSETSTKP
-613 TFNKDSRR
+613 TFNEGSRR

-629 AGESTTRT
+629 AGESKTRT

>member
-1 MQKNYDMK
+1 MK

-14 TTMLKIKRTALLA
+14 TAMLKIKRTALLA

-89 VFDNGSDK
+89 VFDNGADK

-166 QQPKIE
+166 QQPKID
-172 PLLGDIAWNQDPP
+172 PLLGDIAWNQETP
-185 YNKMCPEYIDTVQS
+185 YNKMCPKYKGSEL
-199 DTGCVATAMASVT
+199 SVT

-221 VMMYYKYPKELKA
+221 VMMYYKYPNELQA
-234 DIRAYTTATNKLK
+234 TIPAYTTATNKLK

-255 EYDWDNMLPTYT
+255 EYDWGNMLPTYT
-267 EGEYNTTQADAVAKL
+267 EEEYNTTQANAVAKL

-335 DRELEAK
+335 DLELEAK

-348 GVASNEDGHQFVCDG
+348 GVASHENGHQFVCDG

-370 HINWGWPDD
+370 HINWGWSGD

-387 LLDPEVRG
+387 LLDPDVRG
-395 TGAGTSANGYN
+395 TGAGTSADGYN
-406 RDCSVIIGIVPDN
+406 RDCSVIIGIAPDN
-419 GRKDEP
+419 GIKDEP

-489 PITQIEKVAMEARK
+489 PITQRKKVAMEAME

-508 AINYPNFNLN
+508 EIYYPNFNLD

-599 GLINFYTSETSTKP
+599 GLINVYTSETSTKP
-613 TFNKDSRR
+613 TFNEDSRS
-621 AEEYMCVP
+621 AEEYMCVT

>member
-89 VFDNGSDK
+89 VFDNGADK

-111 VGYSAHGNSEN
+111 VGYSAHGNSEH

-166 QQPKIE
+166 QQPKID
-172 PLLGDIAWNQDPP
+172 PLLGDIAWNQETP
-185 YNKMCPEYIDTVQS
+185 YNNMCPEYEDS
-199 DTGCVATAMASVT
+199 ELSAT

-234 DIRAYTTATNKLK
+234 DIPAYTTATNKLK

-255 EYDWDNMLPTYT
+255 EYDWNNMLSTYT

-313 DADLLQE
+313 DADLLQK

-342 RPIIYG
+342 RPILYG
-348 GVASNEDGHQFVCDG
+348 GVASNEDGHLFVCDG

-370 HINWGWPDD
+370 HINWGWSGD

-387 LLDPEVRG
+387 LLDPDVRG
-395 TGAGTSANGYN
+395 TGAGTSADGYN
-406 RDCSVIIGIVPDN
+406 RDCSVIIGIAPDN
-419 GRKDEP
+419 GSKDEP

-431 LYADAYEDHRKCTIT
+431 LYADAYEDYRKCTIT

-489 PITQIEKVAMEARK
+489 PITQREEVAMEAME

-508 AINYPNFNLN
+508 AINYPDFNLN
-518 YAFPVGATVL
+518 YAFPVGTTVL

-562 LNGNKLSAELKSNE
+562 LNGNKLSADLKSNE
-576 AIQFDMENSFD
+576 AIQFDMDNSFD

-599 GLINFYTSETSTKP
+599 GLINVYTSETSTKP
-613 TFNKDSRR
+613 TFNEGSRR

-629 AGESTTRT
+629 AGESKTRT

>member
-1 MQKNYDMK
+1 MK

-111 VGYSAHGNSEN
+111 VGYSAHGNSEH

-166 QQPKIE
+166 QQPKID
-172 PLLGDIAWNQDPP
+172 PLLGDIAWNQETP
-185 YNKMCPEYIDTVQS
+185 YNKMCPKYKGSEL
-199 DTGCVATAMASVT
+199 SVT

-234 DIRAYTTATNKLK
+234 DIPAYTTATNKLK

-255 EYDWDNMLPTYT
+255 EYDWGNMLPTYT
-267 EGEYNTTQADAVAKL
+267 EEEYNTTQANAVAKL

-348 GVASNEDGHQFVCDG
+348 GVASHENGHQFVCDG

-370 HINWGWPDD
+370 HINWGWSGD

-387 LLDPEVRG
+387 LLDPDVRG
-395 TGAGTSANGYN
+395 TGAGTSADGYN
-406 RDCSVIIGIVPDN
+406 RDCSVIIGIAPDN
-419 GRKDEP
+419 GIKDEP

-489 PITQIEKVAMEARK
+489 PITQRKKVAMEAMEPEDPEERYEFNCI
-503 PDGEY
+503 D
-508 AINYPNFNLN
+508 FNLD

-543 AYVENVVPF
+543 AYMENVVPF

-613 TFNKDSRR
+613 TFNEDSRR

>member
-1 MQKNYDMK
+1 MK
-9 QTNFY
+9 QTNFHSVK
-14 TTMLKIKRTALLA
+14 LKIKRTALLA
-27 VGLTLFQVLAWAGP
+27 VGLTLFQILAWAGP

-54 AALQGIIMDQQ
+54 AALQGIVMDQQ
-65 QVSKARKQYL
+65 QVSKARKQYQ
-75 LNGSSS
+75 LNGSGS
-81 SETATSYY
+81 SETAISYY
-89 VFDNGSDK
+89 VFDNGADK

-111 VGYSAHGNSEN
+111 VGYSAHGNSEH

-166 QQPKIE
+166 QQPKIA

-185 YNKMCPEYIDTVQS
+185 YNKMCPKYKGSEL
-199 DTGCVATAMASVT
+199 SVT

-234 DIRAYTTATNKLK
+234 DIPAYTTATNKLK

-255 EYDWDNMLPTYT
+255 KYDWDNMLPTYT

-294 GDSSGALLRPED
+294 GDSSGALVRPED

-320 VYRSVYTLAEWKKIL
+320 VYRSFYTLAEWKKIL

-406 RDCSVIIGIVPDN
+406 RDCSVIIGIAPDN
-419 GRKDEP
+419 RSEDEP

-431 LYADAYEDHRKCTIT
+431 LYADAYKDYRKCNIT
-446 NGERKNASEQFSLT
+446 KGERKNASEKFSLT

-469 HNKFEGLVAL
+469 YNKFEGLVAL

-489 PITQIEKVAMEARK
+489 PITQSKKVAMKAMEPEDPEERYEFNCI
-503 PDGEY
+503 D
-508 AINYPNFNLN
+508 FNLD

-543 AYVENVVPF
+543 AYMENVVPF

-613 TFNKDSRR
+613 TFNKGSRR

-717 LSAGVP
+717 LSAGIP

>member
-1 MQKNYDMK
+1 MK

-111 VGYSAHGNSEN
+111 VGYSAHGNSEH

-141 AFTQGDAKARKIL
+141 VFTQGDAKARKIL

-166 QQPKIE
+166 QQPKID
-172 PLLGDIAWNQDPP
+172 PLLGDIAWNQETP
-185 YNKMCPEYIDTVQS
+185 YNKMCPEYKGS
-199 DTGCVATAMASVT
+199 KLSAT

-234 DIRAYTTATNKLK
+234 DIPAYTTATNKLK
-247 VNAISKGE
+247 VNAISEGE
-255 EYDWDNMLPTYT
+255 KYDWANMLPTYT

-294 GDSSGALLRPED
+294 GPSSGALVRPED

-313 DADLLQE
+313 DADLLQK

-348 GVASNEDGHQFVCDG
+348 GFASNEDGHLFVCDG

-370 HINWGWPDD
+370 HINWGWSGY

-387 LLDPEVRG
+387 LLDPDVRG
-395 TGAGTSANGYN
+395 TGAGTSADGYN
-406 RDCSVIIGIVPDN
+406 RDCSVIIGIAPDN
-419 GRKDEP
+419 GIKDKP

-469 HNKFEGLVAL
+469 YNKFEGLVAL
-479 GIRNEDGSYT
+479 GIRKDDGSYT
-489 PITQIEKVAMEARK
+489 PITQSSKLKFNAMDPEKGYEL
-503 PDGEY
+503 DF
-508 AINYPNFNLN
+508 INFNLN
-518 YAFPVGATVL
+518 YAFPVGTTVL

-543 AYVENVVPF
+543 AYAENVVPF

-576 AIQFDMENSFD
+576 AIQFDMYNSFD

-599 GLINFYTSETSTKP
+599 GLINVYTSETSTKP
-613 TFNKDSRR
+613 TFNEDSRS
-621 AEEYMCVP
+621 AEEYMCVT

-637 ITLYQPAN
+637 ITLKQTA
-645 ENEMYV
+645 NEMYV

-656 DGEILLDGVKFK
+656 DGEILLEGVKFK
-668 VGESTGISQITA
+668 VGQIGAGESTAISQVTA
-680 QNNVRIS
+680 QNNIRIS